1 MKVAT
6 YEGIV
11 EDGSVRLPDDV
22 NLPEKTKVYIVVP
35 TVEAQP
41 VAHLRSPRLAHPDQ
55 MAHFRKEVIEDLE
68 DAGV

>member
-22 NLPEKTKVYIVVP
+22 SLPEKTKVYIVVP

-41 VAHLRSPRLAHPDQ
+41 VAHLRSPRLARSDQ
-55 MAHFRKEVIEDLE
+55 IADFRKEVIKDLE